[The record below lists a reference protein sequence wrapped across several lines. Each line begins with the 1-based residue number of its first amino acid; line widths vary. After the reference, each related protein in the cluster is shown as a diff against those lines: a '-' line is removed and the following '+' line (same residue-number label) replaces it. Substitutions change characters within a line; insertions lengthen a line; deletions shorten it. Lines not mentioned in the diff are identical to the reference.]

1 MRHISVR
8 GGMDA
13 VLHLYETLQADLFLI
28 FFNEDSAGEFVVF
41 SYRSKTLLSRPFTLV
56 LTIVGRSDLSGFEV
70 YC

>member
-1 MRHISVR
+1 VRHISVR

-41 SYRSKTLLSRPFTLV
+41 LIGLKRSYPAPLRWF
-56 LTIVGRSDLSGFEV
+56 
-70 YC
+70 